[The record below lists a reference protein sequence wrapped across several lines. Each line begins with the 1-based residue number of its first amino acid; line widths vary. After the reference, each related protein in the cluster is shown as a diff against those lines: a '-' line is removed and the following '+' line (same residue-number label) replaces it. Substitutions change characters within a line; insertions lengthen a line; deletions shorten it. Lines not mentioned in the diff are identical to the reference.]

1 MKKEF
6 VCIVCPIGCRIS
18 AMLDGNTLLS
28 IEGNRCPRGQQY
40 VTQELT
46 DPQRV
51 LTSTMRVINGDKKLV
66 SVKSSATIPK
76 DQLKACVLLLED
88 MFVQAPVSMNQV
100 LVENI
105 MNSGVDIIATTLI
118 KKED

>member
-6 VCIVCPIGCRIS
+6 VCIVCPIGCRIQ
-18 AMLDGNTLLS
+18 ATVEDNQILS

-46 DPQRV
+46 NPQRV
-51 LTSTMRVINGDKKLV
+51 LTSTMRVRNGDKKLV
-66 SVKSSATIPK
+66 SVKSSSTLPK
-76 DQLKACVLLLED
+76 DQLQFCVSLLED
-88 MFVQAPVSMNQV
+88 ILVEAPITMNQV

-105 MNSGVDIIATTLI
+105 MNLGVDIIATTVI